1 MKTRW
6 FLMVLLLF
14 VGLSAQAQTDQD
26 KKEVMQLCLDLPALQ
41 PYFHAEKP
49 ERLPI
54 VIESNGKVPQAA
66 LMKFEKS
73 VVYMTPDEIEAK
85 GNIAA
90 VEFMRFEIAAESA
103 TIMYRYNAEGLMIT
117 VLLKKVKGV
126 WSISD
131 SKLVER

>member
-6 FLMVLLLF
+6 YLMVLLLF

-54 VIESNGKVPQAA
+54 IVESNGKVPQAS
-66 LMKFEKS
+66 LSKFGKP
-73 VVYMTPDEIEAK
+73 VVYLTPDEIEAK
-85 GNIAA
+85 GTVAV
-90 VEFMRFEIAAESA
+90 VEFMRFEIAPESA

-117 VLLKKVKGV
+117 ALLKKTKGV
-126 WSISD
+126 WSVTD